1 MKPILRSLFLILAT
15 LLASNI
21 ANAASV
27 HFNGVANSQF
37 RGATPSTS
45 AWAGFYSLTIDGT
58 KLSAMCDDRY
68 TSVPSDWT
76 ADVYDYSTING
87 GGGKFGPAPVKYSQV
102 GYLFSLAPSASSTDQ
117 ASIDEA
123 IWKIMAPSVVISSV
137 AQPYYTS
144 ATDGTHDSFDYT
156 NFMQVVTP
164 RPFTASQEYLIVPGQ
179 VPPASVPLPSA
190 LWLLLSGAAGLFGI
204 ARQQR
209 SA

>member
-1 MKPILRSLFLILAT
+1 MKSILRSLFLVLAA
-15 LLASNI
+15 LLVSNI
-21 ANAASV
+21 ANAATVKLMDTAS
-27 HFNGVANSQF
+27 SQA
-37 RGATPSTS
+37 RGGAL
-45 AWAGFYSLTIDGT
+45 AGFYTLKIDGT
-58 KLSAMCDDRY
+58 QLLAMCDDRD
-68 TSVPSDWT
+68 THVSPGDVWT
-76 ADVYDYSTING
+76 ADVYGYSTTNG
-87 GGGKFGPAPVKYSQV
+87 GGGKFGPAPVKYSQA
-102 GYLFSLAPSASSTDQ
+102 GYLFSLAPSASATDQ

-123 IWKIMAPSVVISSV
+123 IWKIMAPSVVISAA

>member
-1 MKPILRSLFLILAT
+1 MKPILRSLFLVVAT
-15 LLASNI
+15 LLASSI

-27 HFNGVANSQF
+27 QLVGTASSQN
-37 RGATPSTS
+37 RGGAL
-45 AWAGFYSLTIDGT
+45 AGFYSLTIDGT
-58 KLSAMCDDRY
+58 PLLAMCDDRD
-68 TSVPSDWT
+68 THVNVGDIWT
-76 ADVYDYSTING
+76 ADVYGYSTING

-102 GYLFSLAPSASSTDQ
+102 GYLFSLAPSASATDQ

-123 IWKIMAPSVVISSV
+123 IWKIMTPTVSISPA

-164 RPFTASQEYLIVPGQ
+164 RPHTASQEYLIVPGQ